1 MLPIR
6 LVLVVTKRTEECA
19 HLSRR
24 YDDLAKAKRVLVE
37 KRVLVRMPGKVE
49 KAVIR
54 LLTDLI
60 KSGTAFKSDH
70 MNNR

>member
-6 LVLVVTKRTEECA
+6 LGLVVTKRTEECA
-19 HLSRR
+19 HLSLG
-24 YDDLAKAKRVLVE
+24 YDDFAGV

-49 KAVIR
+49 EAVIR
-54 LLTDLI
+54 LLTGLI
-60 KSGTAFKSDH
+60 KSRTAFKGDH

>member
-6 LVLVVTKRTEECA
+6 LGLVVTKRTEECA
-19 HLSRR
+19 HLSLG
-24 YDDLAKAKRVLVE
+24 YDDFARVKRVLVE

-49 KAVIR
+49 EV
-54 LLTDLI
+54 
-60 KSGTAFKSDH
+60 KSGTAFKGDH